1 MIVFRLC
8 KTKYKDDLSG
18 KGAEK
23 SGGIWNSKGQA
34 MLYTSESRS
43 LCTTEIAVHT
53 PLGNIP
59 LDYNLVSIQ
68 IPDDADIFEIK
79 ISDLAPDWKT
89 FPHPGSTQLLGDN
102 FLSDGKYLILKVPS
116 VIVQGDLNYLIN
128 PGHKLFTK
136 VNIIKTE
143 AFEFDERLFKK

>member
-1 MIVFRLC
+1 MIVYRLC
-8 KTKYKDDLSG
+8 KKKYKNDLSG

-23 SGGIWNSKGQA
+23 SGGRWNSKGQA
-34 MLYTSESRS
+34 ILYTSESRS

-59 LDYNLVSIQ
+59 LDYNLVSIE
-68 IPDDADIFEIK
+68 IPDSAEIFEIK
-79 ISDLAPDWKT
+79 ISDLLPDWKSH
-89 FPHPGSTQLLGDN
+89 PHPNSIQLLGDK

-116 VIVQGDLNYLIN
+116 VIVQGDFNYLIN
-128 PGHKLFTK
+128 PGHKLFSI

-143 AFEFDERLFKK
+143 EFDFDERLFKK